1 MIINRYK
8 KSDNMNFIDSIGSN
22 FYLIPFDI
30 LEYLLKRYDSI
41 FLLKNCYNFIKKNK
55 QRYIIKKET
64 NKFIEYFFNNKIPP
78 LFSSIELETINRCN
92 GICEFCPVNR
102 RDDTRKFKLMDE
114 VLFKSII
121 KQLKD
126 LNYNGRLAFHS
137 NNEPFMDKRIVDFV
151 KYAKQNLPKAYIY
164 LYTNGTLLTMDKFL
178 NIIPYLSKIY
188 IDNYNDDLKLNENSR
203 AINDYCIKN
212 KSINSKVEIHL
223 RKIHEVLNTRGGQ
236 SPNNHKKEILNMSCV
251 LPFKQLVIRP
261 DGKISLCCNDPL
273 GKFTLGDL
281 NKQSLIEI
289 WNSKKYNIIRNKLK
303 RGRKYIYLCKYCD
316 TLPGPSGY

>member
-1 MIINRYK
+1 
-8 KSDNMNFIDSIGSN
+8 MNFINCFIGKIKKK
-22 FYLIPFDI
+22 YLI
-30 LEYLLKRYDSI
+30 
-41 FLLKNCYNFIKKNK
+41 N
-55 QRYIIKKET
+55 KET
-64 NKFIEYFFNNKIPP
+64 NKFIKYFLSNKFPP

-92 GICEFCPVNR
+92 GVCEFCPVNR

-126 LNYNGRLAFHS
+126 LNYSGRLAFHS
-137 NNEPFMDKRIVDFV
+137 NNEPFMDKRIIEFV
-151 KYAKQNLPKAYIY
+151 KYARNRLPKAYIY
-164 LYTNGTLLTMDKFL
+164 MYTNGTLLTMEKFL
-178 NIIPYLSKIY
+178 GIIPYLSKIY
-188 IDNYNDDLKLNENSR
+188 IDNYNDDLKLNKTSKD
-203 AINDYCIKN
+203 INDYCRKN
-212 KSINSKVEIHL
+212 KLINLKVEIRL

-236 SPNNHKKEILNMSCV
+236 SPNNHKKKTLNMSCI

-289 WNSKKYNIIRNKLK
+289 WYSKKYSIIRNKLSK
-303 RGRKYIYLCKYCD
+303 GRKNICLCKYCD
-316 TLPGPSGY
+316 TLPGPKGY

>member
-8 KSDNMNFIDSIGSN
+8 KNH
-22 FYLIPFDI
+22 LIPFKI
-30 LEYLLKRYDSI
+30 IESY
-41 FLLKNCYNFIKKNK
+41 YNFIINGRKK
-55 QRYIIKKET
+55 YLIKKET
-64 NKFIEYFFNNKIPP
+64 KEFIKNFSNSKFPP

-92 GICEFCPVNR
+92 GTCAFCPVNR
-102 RDDTRKFKLMDE
+102 RDDTRKFKLMNE
-114 VLFKSII
+114 NLFKSII

-137 NNEPFMDKRIVDFV
+137 NNEPFMDKRIIDFV
-151 KYAKQNLPKAYIY
+151 KYARQNLPKAYIY
-164 LYTNGTLLTMDKFL
+164 MYTNGTLLTMDKFL
-178 NIIPYLSKIY
+178 SIVPYLNKIH
-188 IDNYNDDLKLNENSR
+188 IDNYNDNLKLNKTSK
-203 AINDYCIKN
+203 AINDYCRKN
-212 KSINSKVEIHL
+212 KLIDLKVEIHL

-236 SPNNHKKEILNMSCV
+236 SPNNHKKKTLNMSCI

-289 WNSKKYNIIRNKLK
+289 WNSKKYSIIRNRLNK
-303 RGRKYIYLCKYCD
+303 GRKNISLCKYCD
-316 TLPGPSGY
+316 TLPVPKGY